1 MKYLKFTLLMVAF
14 MGAILFLLQDLV
26 NLKGEYGTL
35 SNMTFERAIKTFIL
49 ALLSSLFSIL
59 TLASN
64 NLLKEDRKPIEDKLY
79 ELSLSTEFNFLLIF
93 LYWYPLLALL
103 TIISLFFNFNGL
115 ITYTNIWVSA
125 LNIFF
130 GIIAFLLIR
139 KNFLMVQFIKFVN
152 NFINK

>member
-1 MKYLKFTLLMVAF
+1 MKYLKFTLLMFAF
-14 MGAILFLLQDLV
+14 MGGILFLLQDLMS
-26 NLKGEYGTL
+26 LKGEYGAL
-35 SNMTFERAIKTFIL
+35 NNITFERAIKTFIL

-59 TLASN
+59 TLGSN
-64 NLLKEDRKPIEDKLY
+64 NLLKEDKKTIEDKLY
-79 ELSLSTEFNFLLIF
+79 KLSLSTEFNFLLIF

-115 ITYTNIWVSA
+115 ITYTNISVGI
-125 LNIFF
+125 LNILF

>member
-1 MKYLKFTLLMVAF
+1 MKYLKFTLIMFAF
-14 MGAILFLLQDLV
+14 MGAILFLLQDLMS
-26 NLKGEYGTL
+26 LKGEYGAL
-35 SNMTFERAIKTFIL
+35 NNITFERAVKTFIL

-59 TLASN
+59 TLGSN
-64 NLLKEDRKPIEDKLY
+64 NLLKEDKKTIEDKLY
-79 ELSLSTEFNFLLIF
+79 KLSLSTEFNFLLIF

-115 ITYTNIWVSA
+115 ITYTNISVGI
-125 LNIFF
+125 LNILF

-139 KNFLMVQFIKFVN
+139 KNFLIVQFIKFAN

>member
-1 MKYLKFTLLMVAF
+1 MKYLKFTLLMFAF
-14 MGAILFLLQDLV
+14 MGAILFLLQDLMS
-26 NLKGEYGTL
+26 LKGEYGAL
-35 SNMTFERAIKTFIL
+35 NNITFERAIKTFIL

-59 TLASN
+59 TLGSN
-64 NLLKEDRKPIEDKLY
+64 NLLKEDKKTIEDKLY
-79 ELSLSTEFNFLLIF
+79 KLSLSTEFNFLLIF

-103 TIISLFFNFNGL
+103 TIISLFFNFNWL
-115 ITYTNIWVSA
+115 ITYTNISVGI
-125 LNIFF
+125 LNILF

>member
-1 MKYLKFTLLMVAF
+1 
-14 MGAILFLLQDLV
+14 MGAILFLLQDLMS
-26 NLKGEYGTL
+26 LKGEYGAL
-35 SNMTFERAIKTFIL
+35 NNITFERAIKTFIL

-59 TLASN
+59 TLGST
-64 NLLKEDRKPIEDKLY
+64 NLLKEDRKTIEDKLY
-79 ELSLSTEFNFLLIF
+79 ELSLSTKFNFLLIF

-115 ITYTNIWVSA
+115 ITYSNISVGIS
-125 LNIFF
+125 NILF

>member
-1 MKYLKFTLLMVAF
+1 MKYLKFTLLMFAF
-14 MGAILFLLQDLV
+14 MGGILFLLQDLMS
-26 NLKGEYGTL
+26 LKGEYGAL
-35 SNMTFERAIKTFIL
+35 NNITFERAIKTFIL

-59 TLASN
+59 TLGSN
-64 NLLKEDRKPIEDKLY
+64 NLLKEDKKTIEDKLY
-79 ELSLSTEFNFLLIF
+79 KLSLSTEFNFLLIF

-103 TIISLFFNFNGL
+103 TIISLFFNFNWL
-115 ITYTNIWVSA
+115 ITYTNISVGI
-125 LNIFF
+125 LNILF